1 MAHPQLLLSNQL
13 CFRVYAL
20 EKEIMAAYRPL
31 LDNLGLTY
39 PQYITLLV
47 LWEIKES
54 TIGGICTALG
64 LDTGTVS
71 PVVKRLE
78 KAGLVMRSRLPQDER
93 TVMVSLT
100 EAGAALE
107 TKAVQV
113 SQEIASCFLGG
124 VDAGATDRYL
134 LLRSVLDQTLAQIR
148 SRHLQESGCY
158 LPVLQNVHNS
168 GHDLEE
174 KEVEL

>member
-1 MAHPQLLLSNQL
+1 M
-13 CFRVYAL
+13 YAL
-20 EKEIMAAYRPL
+20 EKEIMTAYRPL

-47 LWEIKES
+47 LWEKRES

-78 KAGLVMRSRLPQDER
+78 KAKLVMRSRLPQDER

-100 EAGAALE
+100 DAGAALE
-107 TKAVQV
+107 KKAIDV
-113 SQEIASCFLGG
+113 SREIAACVLGG
-124 VDAGATDRYL
+124 TDAAAAARYIF
-134 LLRSVLDQTLAQIR
+134 LRSVLDETLARIR
-148 SRHLQESGCY
+148 FRNTQEGGICQPISQ
-158 LPVLQNVHNS
+158 VAEISIHNT
-168 GHDLEE
+168 DN
-174 KEVEL
+174 KEDEL

>member
-47 LWEIKES
+47 LWEKRES

-78 KAGLVMRSRLPQDER
+78 KSGLVKRSRLPQDER

-100 EAGAALE
+100 TAGASLE
-107 TKAVQV
+107 SQAVAV
-113 SQEIASCFLGG
+113 SQEIASCLLAGT
-124 VDAGATDRYL
+124 DAGAIERYL
-134 LLRSVLDQTLAQIR
+134 LLRNVLDGALNRIR
-148 SRHLQESGCY
+148 SRDTKEG
-158 LPVLQNVHNS
+158 NS
-168 GHDLEE
+168 CQQLAHSAGISNHDTDT
-174 KEVEL
+174 KEIEL

>member
-20 EKEIMAAYRPL
+20 EREIMAAYRPL

-39 PQYITLLV
+39 PQYITLMV
-47 LWEIKES
+47 LWEKKES

-78 KAGLVMRSRLPQDER
+78 KSGLVMRSRLPQDER
-93 TVMVSLT
+93 TVMVTLT

-107 TKAVQV
+107 KKAIEV
-113 SQEIASCFLGG
+113 SQKIASCFLGG
-124 VDAGATDRYL
+124 ADADATDRYI
-134 LLRSVLDQTLAQIR
+134 LLRSVLDETLAQIR
-148 SRHLQESGCY
+148 SRNTQESVCCQQ
-158 LPVLQNVHNS
+158 LSNSVENSNHNS
-168 GHDLEE
+168 E
-174 KEVEL
+174 KKEIEL

>member
-1 MAHPQLLLSNQL
+1 MSHPQLLLSNQL

-20 EKEIMAAYRPL
+20 EKEIMTAYRPL

-39 PQYITLLV
+39 PQYIAMLV
-47 LWEIKES
+47 LWEKKES
-54 TIGGICTALG
+54 TVGGICTALG

-100 EAGAALE
+100 EAGVALE
-107 TKAVQV
+107 MKAIEV
-113 SQEIASCFLGG
+113 SQEIASCVLGG
-124 VDAGATDRYL
+124 TDAGAADRYIF
-134 LLRSVLDQTLAQIR
+134 LRSVLDETLARIKLR
-148 SRHLQESGCY
+148 NTQEGGNCQPIS
-158 LPVLQNVHNS
+158 
-168 GHDLEE
+168 
-174 KEVEL
+174 

>member
-54 TIGGICTALG
+54 TIGGICNRPRARYRYRFTM
-64 LDTGTVS
+64 
-71 PVVKRLE
+71 VKRLE
-78 KAGLVMRSRLPQDER
+78 KAGLVMRSRHPQ
-93 TVMVSLT
+93 MN
-100 EAGAALE
+100 G
-107 TKAVQV
+107 Q
-113 SQEIASCFLGG
+113 
-124 VDAGATDRYL
+124 
-134 LLRSVLDQTLAQIR
+134 
-148 SRHLQESGCY
+148 
-158 LPVLQNVHNS
+158 
-168 GHDLEE
+168 
-174 KEVEL
+174 